1 VNSRLGFLA
10 LALASLASL
19 VFYLTYRTQ
28 AFPEHAIAFGVSR
41 DEAAR
46 RSAETLGLGPD
57 WQSTTTFRVDDGAKT
72 YLEREVG
79 VPATT
84 ELAGETDLWH
94 FTTRFYRP
102 LQKEEHQ
109 VAIAPD
115 GRVVG
120 LRHLID
126 EAAAGAR
133 PSQADARARAEAFRS
148 EQGLAG
154 DWRLVEE
161 TTIERP
167 NRLDSRFTWERAD
180 RPLPAAG
187 DEPGSLRTTVLLQGD
202 QVGEFRQFVKVPE
215 RWRRE
220 YARTRS
226 SNNLVQTLDTV
237 LGLLPLTV
245 AMLVVFVQR
254 FARGDL
260 RPGPAIRL
268 GVVGGVLGAVAVLN
282 TLPTAATNYDT
293 ADSWESFLFQIV
305 FGAVVAG
312 VIQGMLIFLFAAV
325 GESVYRQHFP
335 NLLALGPGFTWR
347 GATSR
352 PGATALAIGALLC
365 TVMAAYQVVYY
376 FLGRAIGFWTP
387 ADVKYDDLF
396 SALIPWLYPAVIGY
410 TASTFEEFSFRLFA
424 IPLLMAPFGR
434 WLGSAR
440 VGLWAAIVLTAAV
453 WGFLHSTYPQDP
465 WFARGLEIT
474 LPGIVFGW
482 LMVRFGILASLAV
495 HYAFDAFVTAIV
507 LDSANA
513 LPTSVAAYAIAAAPL
528 LIAGWAWL
536 RARSRGFP
544 DAAPL
549 LNAAQARTAA
559 RSAEAPREPAA
570 WTSYQPLAGRLRWAV
585 GLGGLAAL
593 GLVVASDLVAPPRQP
608 FALNRAEASALAEA
622 VVPGEGRQRVVTI
635 ENRSDELA
643 RAYLREHVGRDAVE
657 RYAALAPPLLW
668 QVRYFVPLE
677 RDEQRVLL
685 RPEDGSVFAVV
696 HDLADATPG
705 QRLSPADAQR
715 LAAPL
720 AAGRDGGEWRM
731 VDQETI
737 ERASRTDHRLVFER
751 TDLRFAGATVR
762 AELRV
767 VGDRVSGRRV
777 FLKLPE
783 EWERARTGTGL
794 KEIVAILIPFG
805 LISWLIGTAAFSFLG
820 LARAGALSWRP
831 ALLAGSIFLA
841 LGAVDDLNALPLLY
855 RGYRTELSIETFLT
869 QRLAGSAAALAL
881 GAALLGAGAA
891 LMVGLWRQGVAPALA
906 PTGDRR
912 GWVLDALVVG
922 AALPLTVLALAR
934 LVDAAMPG
942 ALGPLG
948 GAPVGA
954 GTYLPGLTAL
964 AGLRLPLVG
973 AGSAIVAALLAR
985 GALGRWRAVVGL
997 ALLVSLAAA
1006 LAQRSWPEA
1015 LESGGAALAA
1025 VLLGAAAARWLLRD
1039 NLAAYFVAGGTL
1051 LLVAAAHGL
1060 LRAADGFLQAN
1071 GVALVAVLVLGL
1083 LWARARMPAW
1093 RSDSAS
1099 TRA

>member
-1 VNSRLGFLA
+1 VSGRLGLAA

-28 AFPEHAIAFGVSR
+28 AFPEHAIAFAVSR

-57 WQSTTTFRVDDGAKT
+57 WRSTTTFRVDDGAKT
-72 YLEREVG
+72 YLERELG

-84 ELAGETDLWH
+84 ALAQETDLWH
-94 FTTRFYRP
+94 FTTRFFRP

-109 VAIAPD
+109 IAIAPD

-120 LRHLID
+120 LRHLVD

-133 PSQADARARAEAFRS
+133 PSQADARAQAEAFRR
-148 EQGLAG
+148 ERNLAG

-161 TTIERP
+161 SSIERP

-202 QVGEFRQFVKVPE
+202 QIGEFRQFVKVPE
-215 RWRRE
+215 RWQRE
-220 YARTRS
+220 YERSRS

-245 AMLVVFVQR
+245 AMLVVLVQR

-268 GVVGGVLGAVAVLN
+268 GAVGGVLGAAAVLN
-282 TLPTAATNYDT
+282 TLPTAATTYDT
-293 ADSWESFLFQIV
+293 TDSWESFLFQIV
-305 FGAVVAG
+305 LGAVVAG
-312 VIQGMLIFLFAAV
+312 AVQGLLIFLFAAV

-335 NLLALGPGFTWR
+335 NLLALGPGFTSR
-347 GATSR
+347 GLTSR
-352 PGATALAIGALLC
+352 PGATALAVGALLC

-396 SALIPWLYPAVIGY
+396 SALVPWLYPAVIGY

-424 IPLLMAPFGR
+424 IPLLMVPFGR

-440 VGLWAAIVLTAAV
+440 LGLWAAIVLTAAV

-513 LPTSVAAYAIAAAPL
+513 LPTSVAAYTIAALPLAIAA
-528 LIAGWAWL
+528 WAWL
-536 RARSRGFP
+536 RARARGFP
-544 DAAPL
+544 DPAPL
-549 LNAAQARTAA
+549 LNAAQARTVA
-559 RSAEAPREPAA
+559 PAA
-570 WTSYQPLAGRLRWAV
+570 PAASVPAVWAYRPLAGRVRWAV
-585 GLGGLAAL
+585 GLAGLAAL
-593 GLVVASDLVAPPRQP
+593 GLVVAADLAAPPLQP
-608 FALNRAEASALAEA
+608 VALNRSEA
-622 VVPGEGRQRVVTI
+622 VARADTAVPGEGRQRVATF
-635 ENRSDELA
+635 ENRADALA

-668 QVRYFVPLE
+668 QVRYFVPFE

-685 RPEDGSVFAVV
+685 RPDDGTVFAIV
-696 HDLADATPG
+696 HELADATPG
-705 QRLSPADAQR
+705 QRLTPDEAQQ

-720 AAGRDGGEWRM
+720 AVGRDGGEWRV

-737 ERASRTDHRLVFER
+737 ERANRTDHRLVFER
-751 TDLRFAGATVR
+751 TDLRFAEATIR

-767 VGDRVSGRRV
+767 IGDLVSGRRV

-794 KEIVAILIPFG
+794 KETIAILIPFG

-820 LARAGALSWRP
+820 LARAGALAWRP
-831 ALLAGSIFLA
+831 ALLAGGAFLA
-841 LGAVDDLNALPLLY
+841 LGVADELNGLPTLY
-855 RGYRTELSIETFLT
+855 RGYPTALPIETFLT
-869 QRLAGSAAALAL
+869 QRLASSAAGLAL
-881 GAALLGAGAA
+881 GAALTGAA
-891 LMVGLWRQGVAPALA
+891 ASLLVGLWRQGVAPAPA
-906 PTGDRR
+906 PTGDRG
-912 GWVLDALVVG
+912 GWALDALVVG
-922 AALPLTVLALAR
+922 AALPLTVLAVAR
-934 LVDAAMPG
+934 LVDAAVPG
-942 ALGPLG
+942 AVGPMAG
-948 GAPVGA
+948 GPVGA
-954 GTYLPGLTAL
+954 STYLPAL
-964 AGLRLPLVG
+964 AGLGGLRLPLVG
-973 AGSAIVAALLAR
+973 VVSAIIAALLAR
-985 GALGRWRAVVGL
+985 GALGRWRGVVGL
-997 ALLVSLAAA
+997 AMLIPLAAA
-1006 LAQRSWPEA
+1006 LAQRSWLEA

-1051 LLVAAAHGL
+1051 LLVAVAHGL
-1060 LRAADGFLQAN
+1060 LRAADGWLQAN
-1071 GVALVAVLVLGL
+1071 GVALAAALLFGL